1 MYTILDKIPLLF
13 KNRSETRS
21 FASLM
26 KAGQKSITVPLA
38 SWTFI
43 LLMIAGIVLNTL
55 DNSKV
60 ESLRQQTYLNTRLK
74 RTFLLTKVATQSI
87 INSEQVNPSFV
98 SGILKD
104 TNFNFFQFRQI
115 SEYGEEVVKIDEYG
129 DNNKNTITSRE
140 YWKDINSLHAKE
152 WHVTPVTENFENDSI
167 SGEAIATGALTL
179 RLFYK
184 SDRKINDLNNS
195 FLVFNVDV
203 GREIE
208 VMKKLYPFLK
218 IEPVNSEPSRDFTQS
233 ITQIRHDFDIT
244 LEIDDQQFL
253 LAKGYSYLNIQFE
266 IFTILLLVSLGV
278 LGHFIWA
285 KFMEQ
290 QKFKLKQEE
299 EGRLFTSKWL
309 NMASHYFRHPI
320 ANISTNLEI
329 LQLKG
334 LLKINQPE
342 TTKIMGSLDE
352 FLSIFSHLQKS
363 VKLNEIDSQ
372 SKDWI
377 TVKALTRSIMNN
389 QSRKV
394 STILY
399 CDPELLIHANVEL
412 LSWVFIELVE
422 NAYIHGNSKNV
433 SVSISQKVDG
443 LSIYV
448 EDDGMGMNSKLMRD
462 LNSGAIKFKS
472 DGFEKGQFGLGYS
485 QIIKI
490 LEFHDFSI
498 SLSKRPIKGTEVK
511 IVISRKYVSQQDP
524 KVAKEDHLEGAI

>member
-1 MYTILDKIPLLF
+1 
-13 KNRSETRS
+13 
-21 FASLM
+21 M
-26 KAGQKSITVPLA
+26 KAGQKSYTVPIA

-43 LLMIAGIVLNTL
+43 LLVITGIVLNTL

-60 ESLRQQTYLNTRLK
+60 QSLSHQTYLNTSLN
-74 RTFLLTKVATQSI
+74 RTFLLTKVAAQSI
-87 INSEQVNPSFV
+87 INSKQIRPSFV

-104 TNFNFFQFRQI
+104 TSFNFFQFRQI

-129 DNNKNTITSRE
+129 YDNKNNITSRE
-140 YWKDINSLHAKE
+140 YWKDINQLQAKE
-152 WHVTPVTENFENDSI
+152 WHATPISMNFENDSI
-167 SGEAIATGALTL
+167 NGEAIATGALTF
-179 RLFYK
+179 RLFQK
-184 SDRKINDLNNS
+184 IDSKINNLNNS
-195 FLVFNVDV
+195 YLVFNVDV
-203 GREIE
+203 GREIG
-208 VMKKLYPFLK
+208 VIKKLYPNLK
-218 IEPVNSEPSRDFTQS
+218 VEPLNADSSLDFIQS
-233 ITQIRHDFDIT
+233 ITQIQRDFDIT
-244 LEIDDQQFL
+244 LEIDDGQFV
-253 LAKGYSYLNIQFE
+253 LAKGYSYFNIKFE
-266 IFTILLLVSLGV
+266 IFTILLLVSLGIF
-278 LGHFIWA
+278 GHFIWVN
-285 KFMEQ
+285 FMEKQ
-290 QKFKLKQEE
+290 EFKLKQEE

-334 LLKINQPE
+334 LLNINQPE

-377 TVKALTRSIMNN
+377 TVEALSRSILNN

-394 STILY
+394 STVLY

-422 NAYIHGNSKNV
+422 NAYIHGTSENV

-443 LSIYV
+443 LTIYV
-448 EDDGMGMNSKLMRD
+448 DDDGMGMSSKLMRD
-462 LNSGAIKFKS
+462 LNSGAVKFKS

-490 LEFHDFSI
+490 LEFHNFSI
-498 SLSKRPIKGTEVK
+498 SLAKRPIKGTEVK
-511 IVISRKYVSQQDP
+511 IVIPRKYVSQQDA
-524 KVAKEDHLEGAI
+524 KVAEEDHLEGAI